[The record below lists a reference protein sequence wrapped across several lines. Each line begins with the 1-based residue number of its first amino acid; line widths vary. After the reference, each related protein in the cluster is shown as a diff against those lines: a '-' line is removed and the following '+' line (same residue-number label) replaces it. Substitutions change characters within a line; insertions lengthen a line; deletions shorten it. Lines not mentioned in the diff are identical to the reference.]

1 MATAVLSQQAGQ
13 TSGVTRTILST
24 TDVPDSR
31 YIVVQ
36 VTAEVAAG
44 ATVARHTH
52 PGIEAAYVLDGE
64 GEVFIDGQPTQ
75 ALKANA
81 SFHVPHRGPAQ
92 PAQQRLST
100 DATDEHV
107 YGREGEATCL
117 AGLSK
122 PNARA
127 PFGTYGHRYGPV
139 NRSPSTRRIRYVSHR
154 RRRCSSLSCRM

>member
-81 SFHVPHRGPAQ
+81 SFHVPPVVPHSLHNSGSRPM
-92 PAQQRLST
+92 RLTST
-100 DATDEHV
+100 YTVEK
-107 YGREGEATCL
+107 GKPL
-117 AGLSK
+117 AS
-122 PNARA
+122 
-127 PFGTYGHRYGPV
+127 PV
-139 NRSPSTRRIRYVSHR
+139 
-154 RRRCSSLSCRM
+154 